1 METITSIDGASRKQI
16 SRLAQHVGTVLIAL
30 SLGLS
35 SGCSVYMASHQ
46 PDKKD
51 ITLFTAGTPRTLLLA
66 EFGQPVASEMREGK
80 RVDVFSF
87 VQGYSQGAKSG
98 RAFFHGA
105 ADVLTLGLWEV
116 VGTPAES
123 AMSGDKLIYEVTYD
137 ESDKVE
143 KVAPIGKQTGPKPA
157 DQSTNNPFTAPEETN
172 R

>member
-1 METITSIDGASRKQI
+1 METITSFDSASRKQI
-16 SRLAQHVGTVLIAL
+16 SRLAQHAGTVLIAL
-30 SLGLS
+30 SLGLL

-80 RVDVFSF
+80 RVDIFSF

-137 ESDKVE
+137 ANDKVE
-143 KVAPIGKQTGPKPA
+143 SVVPIGKEVIAKPA
-157 DQSTNNPFTAPEETN
+157 GQSTESPFAASEGAQ